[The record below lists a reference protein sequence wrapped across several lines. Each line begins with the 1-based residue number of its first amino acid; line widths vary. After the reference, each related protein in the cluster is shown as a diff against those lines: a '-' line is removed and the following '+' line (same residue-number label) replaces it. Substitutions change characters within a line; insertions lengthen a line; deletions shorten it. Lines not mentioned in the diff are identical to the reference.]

1 MIKSRHVWV
10 GGTGKKQNTVE
21 RHESSCGEKEDQTT
35 PSTKTS
41 RARVLARNRC
51 PMRGCRGAE
60 MAAGTT
66 ARTRK
71 NNSAFTQWN
80 VSRQEDI

>member
-10 GGTGKKQNTVE
+10 GETGKKQNTVE

-35 PSTKTS
+35 ASTKTW
-41 RARVLARNRC
+41 RAQVLARRGY
-51 PMRGCRGAE
+51 PMRGCGGAE
-60 MAAGTT
+60 MAAGTR

-71 NNSAFTQWN
+71 NNGAFTQWN

>member
-1 MIKSRHVWV
+1 MFGLGKR
-10 GGTGKKQNTVE
+10 GKKQNTVE

-35 PSTKTS
+35 TSTKTS
-41 RARVLARNRC
+41 RARVLARKGC
-51 PMRGCRGAE
+51 PMRGCGGAE
-60 MAAGTT
+60 MAAGAT
-66 ARTRK
+66 ARARK